1 MDIHSDSHDKQD
13 EELNQFHNC
22 KYVELNEIE
31 KELSPQNY
39 AFKAMHFN
47 IRSLNENFH
56 KLQLLL
62 HNITESKVSLDFL
75 LLCETFMTDYNCM
88 LFNLPG
94 YSKVEHHRKNSRGG
108 GVAIY
113 VKNCHDYKIRNDL
126 SYYEE
131 GIFESIFIET
141 TLNKKQVLVGEIY
154 RVPNSDIKNF
164 NARYNSIIEKI
175 KSEKK
180 QLVIGSDQNLNLLHT
195 DSQVLTQEFLDIN
208 YSNGILPVIDK
219 PTRITHAT
227 ATLIDNIYTN
237 YEGIYQSGILYSHI
251 SDHLPVFLF
260 FGKNFYQEKSNAS
273 IKITYRKITE
283 ASLNKIRQ
291 NLDIDWNSEMND
303 LNTEEAF
310 VYLTDKINEVVN
322 NNCPQKTLTISNKS
336 IIKEPWM
343 TGGLMNS
350 SRKVEKLYKNCH
362 NLSREHPS
370 FKKYIKYRN
379 LYNKTKRNAKTK
391 FYHDRIIEAR
401 TDSAKT
407 WKILN
412 TLIGKTN
419 NKNEVTSFFNINGTL
434 THDKNLISNGF
445 CEFFSNVGPRLA
457 AKIPDSNML
466 FTDFLKDPHPDSIF
480 LAPTDPEE
488 IYKILSNLRPKKSTG
503 IDGISNDLLKKLSF
517 YIKIPLSI
525 AINKSLE
532 TGLVPDSLKIAK
544 IIPIFKAKDKQLLTN
559 YRPISLLPN
568 ISKIL
573 EKVVHK
579 RIYTFLTSSNLLYKS
594 QYGFRNN
601 HSTNQAIAEFL
612 SCVLKGFDDK
622 KYTLALFL
630 DLSKAFDTIDHNILL
645 QKLNYYGIRGTA
657 QQWIGSYL
665 SGRVQ
670 YVEYNGVKSQLNRMT
685 CGVPQGSVLGP
696 LLFIIYMNDL
706 HFALTHSSGI
716 LFADDTTIHYTND
729 NITDLFH
736 VMNCDLN
743 QITQWFRAN
752 KLSLNLSKTHYI
764 LFSSAYM
771 EEPVHS
777 HIIRINGHVI
787 EPVNETVFLGLNID
801 KKLSWDAHTKTI
813 SSKLSSSLYLLRQVS
828 NCIPKEVLKTLY
840 FSLVYSKLQ
849 YGIMHWGN
857 KGTFAYN
864 LEPIIRKQ
872 EKAICIINKKKYTK
886 RNSHLFSAVKSLKFQ
901 DIVYLEMMKFMYDN
915 HHNNLPQPLLNLF
928 TRNANIHNY
937 NTRHARDPHLGIYIH
952 KQVSE
957 SFLHKAP
964 FDWAKLDVD
973 ITSSLTKESF
983 TKKLKKKIIA
993 NYD

>member
-1 MDIHSDSHDKQD
+1 MDVNSVRDDDQD
-13 EELNQFHNC
+13 EELNQLHNC
-22 KYVELNEIE
+22 KYVELENIE
-31 KELSPQNY
+31 KELSPKNY
-39 AFKAMHFN
+39 AFKAMHYN

-62 HNITESKVSLDFL
+62 HNITKSNVNVDFL
-75 LLCETFMTDYNCM
+75 LLCETFLTDYNCM

-94 YSKVEHHRKNSRGG
+94 YSRVEYHRKNSRGG

-113 VKNCHDYKIRNDL
+113 IKNCYDYKIRKDL

-141 TLNKKQVLVGEIY
+141 TLNHKQVLIGEIY
-154 RVPNSDIKNF
+154 RVPNSDIKYF
-164 NARYNSIIEKI
+164 NDKYNNIIEKI

-180 QLVIGSDQNLNLLHT
+180 QLIIGSDQNLNLINA

-251 SDHLPVFLF
+251 SDHLPVFLL
-260 FGKNFYQEKSNAS
+260 FGKNLHKKQSKTMTT
-273 IKITYRKITE
+273 ITYRKITE
-283 ASLNKIRQ
+283 TSLKKMKEQ
-291 NLDIDWNSEMND
+291 LDIDWNQEMD
-303 LNTEEAF
+303 ELNTDEAF
-310 VYLTDKINEVVN
+310 QLLCNKITQAVN
-322 NNCPQKTLTISNKS
+322 NNCPQKTLKINAKY

-343 TGGLMNS
+343 TAGLINS
-350 SRKVEKLYKNCH
+350 SRKLEKLYKNCH
-362 NLSREHPS
+362 NLDREHPNY
-370 FKKYIKYRN
+370 KKYIKYRN
-379 LYNKTKRNAKTK
+379 LFNKTKRTAKIK

-412 TLIGKTN
+412 ILIGKIN

-434 THDKNLISNGF
+434 TNDKYLISNGF
-445 CEFFSNVGPRLA
+445 CDFFSNVGPNLA
-457 AKIPDSNML
+457 AKIPDSNMF
-466 FTDFLKDPHPDSIF
+466 FTDFLNDHHPGSIF

-488 IYKILSNLRPKKSTG
+488 VFKILCNLHPKKSSG
-503 IDGISNDLLKKLSF
+503 VDGINNDLLKKLSPV
-517 YIKIPLSI
+517 IKIPLSI

-532 TGLVPDSLKIAK
+532 TGIVPDSLKIAK
-544 IIPIFKAKDKQLLTN
+544 IVPIFKAKDKQLLTN

-579 RIYTFLTSSNLLYKS
+579 RIYKFLTSRNLLYKS

-612 SCVLKGFDDK
+612 SCVLKGFDEK

-645 QKLNYYGIRGTA
+645 QKLNFYGIRGTA
-657 QQWIGSYL
+657 QKWIENYL
-665 SGRVQ
+665 SGRMQ
-670 YVEYNGVKSQLNRMT
+670 YVEYSGVKSQSNKMT

-706 HFALTHSSGI
+706 HYALTYSSGV
-716 LFADDTTIHYTND
+716 LFADDTTIHYTHD
-729 NITDLFH
+729 SITDLYNA
-736 VMNCDLN
+736 MNSDLN
-743 QITQWFRAN
+743 QVTQWFRAN

-764 LFSSAYM
+764 LFSSIYM
-771 EEPVHS
+771 EEPAHS
-777 HIIRINGHVI
+777 QIIRIDGHEI
-787 EPVNETVFLGLNID
+787 EPVDQTVFLGLEID
-801 KKLSWDAHTKTI
+801 KNLLWDAHTKKI
-813 SSKLSSSLYLLRQVS
+813 SAKLSSSLYLLRQAS
-828 NCIPKEVLKTLY
+828 NCLPKEVLKTLY
-840 FSLVYSKLQ
+840 YSLVFSKLQ

-864 LEPIIRKQ
+864 LDPIISKQ
-872 EKAICIINKKKYTK
+872 EKAICIINKKKYSK
-886 RNSHLFSAVKSLKFQ
+886 RNSFLFSAVKALKFH
-901 DIVYLEMMKFMYDN
+901 DIVYLEMMKFMFDN
-915 HHNNLPQPLLNLF
+915 HHNSLPQPLLSLF
-928 TRNANIHNY
+928 TPNTNIHSY
-937 NTRHARDPHLGIYIH
+937 NTRHARDPHLEIYMY

-964 FDWAKLDVD
+964 FEWAKLDVD
-973 ITSSLTKESF
+973 ITSSFTKNSF
-983 TKKLKKKIIA
+983 TRKLKKKIIA
-993 NYD
+993 DYV